1 MSARDLVLGSIR
13 RSLGVNGHEAPRRAT
28 VEDRLARR
36 PRGIVPARGQVTPA
50 ARIKL
55 FAHMVEEAGGAVQAL
70 DSADDVPAA
79 AADYLR
85 AKNLPTKLRRGDDP
99 RLEAMPWKNVRT
111 LEVSTGRSDGK
122 QLAAI
127 SHAFAAAAETG
138 TLVLLSGA
146 DNPTTLNFLPE
157 HHLVVVDAKDIV
169 GDYET
174 VWQRLRKK
182 FGDGKMP
189 RTVNWITGPSRS
201 GDIEQTQVYGAHGPR
216 SLQVFV
222 VGKP

>member
-1 MSARDLVLGSIR
+1 MSARELVLGSIR
-13 RSLGVNGHEAPRRAT
+13 RSLGVSGQEAPRRAA
-28 VEDRLARR
+28 VEDRLARH
-36 PRGIVPARGQVTPA
+36 PRGLVPARGQVGPA

-55 FAHMVEEAGGAVQAL
+55 FAQMVEEAGGAVQAL
-70 DSADDVPAA
+70 ESAAAVPAA
-79 AADYLR
+79 VADYLR
-85 AKNLPTKLRRGDDP
+85 SKNLPMKLRRGADP
-99 RLEAMPWKNVRT
+99 RLEAMPWTDVPT
-111 LEVSTGRSDGK
+111 LDVSTGRSDGK

-157 HHLVVVDAKDIV
+157 HHLVVVEAKDIA

-182 FGDGKMP
+182 FGEGTMP

-216 SLQVFV
+216 SLQVLV